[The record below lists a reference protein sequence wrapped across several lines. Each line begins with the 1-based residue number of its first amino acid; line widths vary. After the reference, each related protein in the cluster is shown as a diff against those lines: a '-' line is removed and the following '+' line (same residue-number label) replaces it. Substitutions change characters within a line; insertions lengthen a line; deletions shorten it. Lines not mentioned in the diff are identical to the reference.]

1 MSSNDKPNVNEL
13 NEEITLAKNELELNR
28 QSSISSNLEQQD
40 KFIELLF
47 DKGGEIFTKYNE
59 IVSENEKF
67 LIEKNNIYQLEELK
81 VVNMLVRRDKIFK
94 GILIIVCIFLL
105 CLLAYYEK
113 AQSIAPVIGV
123 IIGLLF
129 KSNSLSDY
137 FSSNKKK
144 NISENE
150 S

>member
-81 VVNMLVRRDKIFK
+81 VVNMLDRRDKIFK